1 MMDYFELAALADKV
15 LEIAGDDEEQLATVL
30 DTLDA
35 APRAELVVSDFL
47 NAYQVFYYFFHTVPD
62 ALVRE
67 HLILT
72 PASDLRDGVL
82 VEEVELFQI
91 VFVVQENIP
100 FIGVGDGEHLLA
112 KFQGKDAYRMAQEYI
127 EEIAIPG

>member
-35 APRAELVVSDFL
+35 VPRAELVVSDFL
-47 NAYQVFYYFFHTVPD
+47 NAYQVFFYFFRTIPD

-91 VFVVQENIP
+91 VFVIQENIP
-100 FIGVGDGEHLLA
+100 FIVVGDGEQLLA
-112 KFQGKDAYRMAQEYI
+112 RFQGKDAYRMAQEYI